1 MQLIKYKKIE
11 NVPTNFYFSIGVKKY
26 LIEFQSLCGDLCLYS
41 QHLSRK
47 RQENFHEFQGSLDGI
62 IQLASKMAEIEKSTP
77 VLDISGVRFD
87 WCSILVCSLNN
98 SLSAAISDGWTH
110 SVLCHSGLSP
120 SPFGRRC
127 LGSTAGFTLARL
139 QLYH

>member
-1 MQLIKYKKIE
+1 MKK
-11 NVPTNFYFSIGVKKY
+11 V
-26 LIEFQSLCGDLCLYS
+26 EFQSLCGHLCLYS

-47 RQENFHEFQGSLDGI
+47 KQENYHEFQDSLDGF
-62 IQLASKMAEIEKSTP
+62 IQLASKTAEIEKSTP

-87 WCSILVCSLNN
+87 WWSILACSLNI

-110 SVLCHSGLSP
+110 SGLSDSGLSR

-139 QLYH
+139 KFCF